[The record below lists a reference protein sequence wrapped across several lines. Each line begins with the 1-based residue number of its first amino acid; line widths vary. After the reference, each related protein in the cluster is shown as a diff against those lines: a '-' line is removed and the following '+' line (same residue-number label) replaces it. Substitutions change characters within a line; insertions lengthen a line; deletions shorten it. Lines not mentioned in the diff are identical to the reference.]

1 MASLKHQKTSVRAE
15 PFMGELSHGT
25 LLILRELESRSH
37 RWTAAKELDKRN
49 GTPSTLLRPLVSA
62 GLVERNRV
70 ASMSGRMR
78 WLFRITALGQERLRV
93 QP

>member
-1 MASLKHQKTSVRAE
+1 MSHVKQPESLSRGSM
-15 PFMGELSHGT
+15 F
-25 LLILRELESRSH
+25 ILRELESRSH
-37 RWTAAKELDKRN
+37 RWTMAKELDERN

-70 ASMSGRMR
+70 ASMSGRLR
-78 WLFRITALGQERLRV
+78 WLFRITALGQEKLKE